1 MRGTD
6 DFPGPPKRSGVA
18 PGGNLRATA
27 LILMGGWCR
36 PVPTPHQGRPGRR
49 NEVEARKGQDE
60 MHCADGARKFVGQ
73 TDRGRLVGNA
83 FPFETAGLLSCRDLM
98 EIMPH

>member
-1 MRGTD
+1 
-6 DFPGPPKRSGVA
+6 
-18 PGGNLRATA
+18 
-27 LILMGGWCR
+27 
-36 PVPTPHQGRPGRR
+36 
-49 NEVEARKGQDE
+49 
-60 MHCADGARKFVGQ
+60 MHRADGARKFVGQ